1 MKLLLVA
8 TILIFSSSCTY
19 IMGNNQKFD
28 SEKWKNGNARD
39 RGRMVYDLRDSKI
52 LIGKTE
58 QEVNELLGKKTDIET
73 KILTDEYFGIHYD
86 EKTHKVISTDI
97 GD

>member
-1 MKLLLVA
+1 MKLFTVI
-8 TILIFSSSCTY
+8 TILIFASSCTY

-28 SEKWKNGNARD
+28 SLKWKNGSARD
-39 RGRMVYDLRDSKI
+39 RGRMVYDLQESKI

-58 QEVNELLGKKTDIET
+58 QEVYELLGGKTNIET
-73 KILTDEYFGIHYD
+73 RIITDEYFTIHYD
-86 EKTHKVISTDI
+86 EQTHKVISTDI